1 MKNLYLSVGI
11 SLIASVALAQTS
23 DTVSITANVLADDPD
38 VNVSGSA
45 GAFGDVYLPKIAGVS
60 CLYKID
66 ETGKADVS
74 SGSGGSNPDPDSCR
88 FEGSFSP
95 PRFTFNGPK
104 DARFSPVID
113 VITNP
118 EALNSGLV
126 FGVEETSLIYPE
138 LRRETTSDGF
148 RLIYPPFEFN
158 EAGSIDVSPGMT
170 LSVPDD
176 AKEFAD
182 GDIGTMTATINF

>member
-1 MKNLYLSVGI
+1 MHKILLSCGL
-11 SLIASVALAQTS
+11 SLITTAALAQTS
-23 DTVSITANVLADDPD
+23 DTVSITASVLADDPE

-74 SGSGGSNPDPDSCR
+74 SGSGGSNPDPDACR

-95 PRFTFNGPK
+95 PRFTFDGPK
-104 DARFSPVID
+104 DARFSPVVD
-113 VITNP
+113 VTTNP

-126 FGVEETSLIYPE
+126 FGVDETSLIYPE

-148 RLIYPPFEFN
+148 KLIYPELRR
-158 EAGSIDVSPGMT
+158 EAAPIVISPGMT
-170 LSVPDD
+170 LSVPND

-182 GDIGTMTATINF
+182 GEIGTMTATVNF